1 MTNEIRFLRC
11 LSPGLVVLGLS
22 GCALVPGL
30 HPSVPG
36 GNQESAHVEVRM
48 LDEGQTGSG
57 NLRGLRIV
65 TLNPAVLVEEA
76 RQLELAEAGSILALP
91 TTTNDA
97 EQDYVLGAGD
107 VLNIVVWEH
116 PELTNPTGEFR
127 DAVSAG
133 RLISADGTMFY
144 PYVGA
149 FRAAG
154 MSVAELRSF
163 IARQLASVIKSP
175 QVDVRVVAYRSK
187 RIQVSGE
194 VAQPGIVTL
203 DDTPKGLIEALNERG
218 GLTDAASRRRVILSR
233 AGEQF
238 DLDLA
243 RLLSG
248 NSPLRNPALQPGDLI
263 HVPDASADQ
272 VFVLGEVNKEGP
284 VTIRQSR
291 LTLVDALAQ
300 AEGFDKLRSNDSGVL
315 IFRRPDQESG
325 MASLYRL
332 DMSSAVGVLVA
343 GEFELQRRDV
353 VYVGASA
360 FSKYNSIINQL
371 LPTISAVFQVDRLT
385 AD

>member
-1 MTNEIRFLRC
+1 M
-11 LSPGLVVLGLS
+11 
-22 GCALVPGL
+22 
-30 HPSVPG
+30 
-36 GNQESAHVEVRM
+36 
-48 LDEGQTGSG
+48 
-57 NLRGLRIV
+57 
-65 TLNPAVLVEEA
+65 
-76 RQLELAEAGSILALP
+76 
-91 TTTNDA
+91 
-97 EQDYVLGAGD
+97 
-107 VLNIVVWEH
+107 
-116 PELTNPTGEFR
+116 
-127 DAVSAG
+127 
-133 RLISADGTMFY
+133 
-144 PYVGA
+144 
-149 FRAAG
+149 
-154 MSVAELRSF
+154 
-163 IARQLASVIKSP
+163 
-175 QVDVRVVAYRSK
+175 
-187 RIQVSGE
+187 
-194 VAQPGIVTL
+194 
-203 DDTPKGLIEALNERG
+203 
-218 GLTDAASRRRVILSR
+218 
-233 AGEQF
+233 
-238 DLDLA
+238 
-243 RLLSG
+243 
-248 NSPLRNPALQPGDLI
+248 RNPALQPGDLI